1 MKKGKVWT
9 NKYEK
14 ERNEQINLKK
24 NEKRKKTIGVNER
37 NRTNTKK
44 DWWRKNERKVE
55 RKEKEKDE

>member
-44 DWWRKNERKVE
+44 DWWRKNERK
-55 RKEKEKDE
+55 EKEKDE